1 MSNVLYINKPSL
13 KVARNRKDVS
23 IIYETIT
30 NLGEHL
36 FKDGYFFIHT
46 YGCQANV
53 RDEETMTGLLTNSGL
68 ERTNNVEN
76 ATVIILNTC
85 AVRENAELKLYGE
98 IGKLKRLKKQKEKP
112 IIIVSGCVVQQEEA
126 LELLINK
133 YRHIDIF
140 MGTNRIHHLL
150 DLIKLVKKT
159 NKRVVDVPSDDTTIC
174 EGLPVKRNEDFKA
187 FVNITYGCDKFCTY
201 CIVPYTRGK
210 ERSRKK
216 EEILKECKTLVKQGY
231 QEITLLGQNV
241 NAYGLD
247 LNDGSNF
254 ASLLEEV
261 AKLSIPRLRFL
272 TSHPWNFTNEL
283 IDVMSRYSNIMK
295 YLHLPFQAGNNE
307 VLQRMGRRY
316 TKESYLELVNKIRA
330 KMPSIA
336 LSTDIIVGFPG
347 ETNTQFEDTLDVVR
361 KVGFSSAFTFIYSP
375 RIGTPA
381 ARFKDETSKE
391 EKSERFN
398 LLKEEVEKV
407 TEAYA
412 QKLVGT
418 IQKVLVD
425 GFSKKDPNK
434 LSGYTECNKLV
445 HFNGGIYLVGNIVD
459 VKIEYSK
466 VYSLQG
472 KIVE

>member
-210 ERSRKK
+210 ERSRAKK
-216 EEILKECKTLVKQGY
+216 EIIEEVEELARAGY
-231 QEITLLGQNV
+231 QEVTLLGQNV
-241 NAYGLD
+241 NAYGKDFESGDYTFGDLLKD
-247 LNDGSNF
+247 LNDT
-254 ASLLEEV
+254 AI
-261 AKLSIPRLRFL
+261 KRIRFT
-272 TSHPWNFTNEL
+272 TSHPRD
-283 IDVMSRYSNIMK
+283 IDDKTINAFKLEKVMPH
-295 YLHLPFQAGNNE
+295 LHLPVQSGSNK
-307 VLQRMGRRY
+307 VLKKMNRGY
-316 TKESYLELVNKIRA
+316 TKERYLEVVKKLRKVRPDI
-330 KMPSIA
+330 S
-336 LSTDIIVGFPG
+336 LTTDIIVGFPY
-347 ETNTQFEDTLDVVR
+347 ETEEDFKATIELVETVNFE
-361 KVGFSSAFTFIYSP
+361 GAYTFIFSKKE
-375 RIGTPA
+375 GTPA
-381 ARFKDETSKE
+381 YNYPD
-391 EKSERFN
+391 N
-398 LLKEEVEKV
+398 V
-407 TEAYA
+407 TENE
-412 QKLVGT
+412 QKDRLKRLNTVVNKGYLRGSKKFLNKE
-418 IQKVLVD
+418 IKVLVD
-425 GFSKKDPNK
+425 GFSKKHDNI
-434 LSGYTECNKLV
+434 LAGYSEHNKLV
-445 HFNGGIYLVGNIVD
+445 NFKG
-459 VKIEYSK
+459 EA
-466 VYSLQG
+466 SLIG
-472 KIVE
+472 KIVKVKITEAKTWFLIGELCE